1 MLVTGDAVV
10 LELPPAGLGTRLL
23 AVAIDVVTYVVTLVA
38 LLWALSVV
46 PVDLDEAAVVAVAL
60 SVVVLVLVVVPA
72 TVETLSHGRS
82 LGKLALG
89 LRVVRDDGGPVRSR
103 QAVARALVGFGEV
116 YLALGALSAPFVL
129 ATARCKRLGDMLAG
143 TYVVNE
149 RTALLSSP
157 MAEMPPELLGW
168 AASADLGQVP
178 GPLSL
183 AARSFLG
190 RTDGLTPAARA
201 QLGGRL
207 AAELSRLV
215 SPPPPPGTPPERFVA
230 AVLAERRER
239 DLRRIRTEQAQV
251 DRLRTMTDH
260 ARGVPPR

>member
-10 LELPPAGLGTRLL
+10 LEIPAAGLGTRLL
-23 AVAIDVVTYVVTLVA
+23 AVAIDVVAQLLLLAGV
-38 LLWALSVV
+38 LWAFGVVVLS
-46 PVDLDEAAVVAVAL
+46 LDDAAFGAFAI
-60 SVVVLVLVVVPA
+60 STIVLVLVVLPA

-103 QAVARALVGFGEV
+103 QAIARALVGFGET
-116 YLALGALSAPFVL
+116 YLAVGAVSAPFVL
-129 ATARCKRLGDMLAG
+129 GTQRCKRLGDMLAG

-149 RTALLSSP
+149 RTALVSSP
-157 MAEMPPELLGW
+157 MVQMPPELAGW

-183 AARSFLG
+183 AARSFLT
-190 RTDGLTPAARA
+190 RAATLTPQAREE
-201 QLGGRL
+201 LGARL
-207 AAELSRLV
+207 AGELSHLV
-215 SPPPPPGTPPERFVA
+215 HPAPPTGTHRERFVA

-239 DLRRIRTEQAQV
+239 DLRRIASEQEQLR
-251 DRLRTMTDH
+251 RLREMADH
-260 ARGVPPR
+260 AR

>member
-23 AVAIDVVTYVVTLVA
+23 ALIIDVVVYVVGLVVV
-38 LLWALSVV
+38 LWALSQV
-46 PVDLDEAAVVAVAL
+46 PVELDGAAVSAVVLA
-60 SVVVLVLVVVPA
+60 VVVLVLVVVPA

-116 YLALGALSAPFVL
+116 YLTVGAVSAPFVL
-129 ATARCKRLGDMLAG
+129 ATSRAKRLGDMLAG

-149 RTALLSSP
+149 RTALVSAP
-157 MAEMPPELLGW
+157 MAQMPPELVGW
-168 AASADLGQVP
+168 ASTADLGQVP

-183 AARSFLG
+183 AARSFLS
-190 RTDGLTPAARA
+190 RTDGLSPQARA
-201 QLGGRL
+201 ELGSRL
-207 AAELSRLV
+207 AGELARSV
-215 SPPPPPGTPPERFVA
+215 SPPPPAGTSPERFIA

-239 DLRRIRTEQAQV
+239 DLRRIATEQAQL
-251 DRLRTMTDH
+251 DRLRAMTEH
-260 ARGVPPR
+260 ARGA